1 MRYHEK
7 LVLICERCHKV
18 YKRIDYYTDHIGNC
32 TAAASSFTERS
43 EFDSFDSTIDEI
55 EQQTVDESDQ
65 DIIEQNFRALAN
77 ARPDQLIE
85 NLIHPETE
93 MLIETNELE
102 TSSVNGCLQNNT
114 GIDSH
119 NLSDVICHNSQL
131 EGLILSN
138 SAAFNK
144 SNNDINFTEPS
155 GLEVG
160 AEAGEV
166 NDSFQN
172 TINID
177 IELEDQPVMTSG
189 NAQRK
194 HK

>member
-1 MRYHEK
+1 MRCHEK

-119 NLSDVICHNSQL
+119 NL
-131 EGLILSN
+131 
-138 SAAFNK
+138 
-144 SNNDINFTEPS
+144 
-155 GLEVG
+155 
-160 AEAGEV
+160 
-166 NDSFQN
+166 
-172 TINID
+172 
-177 IELEDQPVMTSG
+177 M
-189 NAQRK
+189 
-194 HK
+194 